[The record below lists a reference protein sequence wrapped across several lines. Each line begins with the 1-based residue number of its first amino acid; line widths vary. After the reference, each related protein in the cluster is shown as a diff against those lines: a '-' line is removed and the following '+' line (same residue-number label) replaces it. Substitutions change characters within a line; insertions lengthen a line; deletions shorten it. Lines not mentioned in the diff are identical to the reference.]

1 MLCFLFTFRLR
12 IAFLPMLLHLHQSQ
26 LDFLISFFG
35 EKSSSIDQSTGCPQ
49 DPDLFVKKSN
59 NLAGHAIANEALLP
73 YFQASVDEFIF
84 VLHVLASFLNWICI
98 ISPFFFVCWHLS
110 YRCSKLHMTWMYQH
124 LLQYDSRYG
133 RRVGKQDNI
142 FSYLFSFWHYLYSS
156 DTLLVYFLMNNCMI
170 QHWASG

>member
-1 MLCFLFTFRLR
+1 MFTFRLR

-84 VLHVLASFLNWICI
+84 VLHVLA
-98 ISPFFFVCWHLS
+98 
-110 YRCSKLHMTWMYQH
+110 
-124 LLQYDSRYG
+124 
-133 RRVGKQDNI
+133 
-142 FSYLFSFWHYLYSS
+142 
-156 DTLLVYFLMNNCMI
+156 
-170 QHWASG
+170 